1 MDEKGSGPAWR
12 KFPPTLLRSESS
24 VFVGLVRS
32 VGAALSVFVAWEKGR
47 SDCVFRHDAQ
57 MVDVRERNVRKT
69 VLLAM
74 LVTVL
79 IAPIKVGNAVMG

>member
-1 MDEKGSGPAWR
+1 M
-12 KFPPTLLRSESS
+12 
-24 VFVGLVRS
+24 
-32 VGAALSVFVAWEKGR
+32 SVFVAWEKGR